1 MTAHTG
7 KTCPYCQYPIK
18 PAASVKVCP
27 SCGIAHHNECWQQS
41 GGCTTF
47 GCTGQR
53 SVRYSSPT
61 RSTAP
66 EVLDLSNIMS
76 EPEIVAQSSA
86 VGSSRSRS
94 GEPALVSASR
104 NVFGCVGIIGMILG
118 LIIGAVNGGLLGAA
132 IGAVLGAIIGP
143 LLFFLLIG
151 GAIGGMIG
159 SVAGSTGTTVGAVVG
174 AVVVFVLFVI
184 AFRECSQ

>member
-1 MTAHTG
+1 MTAHIG

-27 SCGIAHHNECWQQS
+27 SCGIAHHNECWQQN

-61 RSTAP
+61 RSAAP

-76 EPEIVAQSSA
+76 EPEIVAQSSE
-86 VGSSRSRS
+86 VGSSSSRS
-94 GEPALVSASR
+94 GESALVSVLR
-104 NVFGCVGIIGMILG
+104 NVFECVGIIGIILG
-118 LIIGAVNGGLLGAA
+118 LIIGAANGGLFGAA
-132 IGAVLGAIIGP
+132 IGAALGATIGP
-143 LLFFLLIG
+143 LLFFLLVG

-159 SVAGSTGTTVGAVVG
+159 SVGGSTGTTVGAVVG
-174 AVVVFVLFVI
+174 AVVGFVLFVI
-184 AFRECSQ
+184 AVREGSE